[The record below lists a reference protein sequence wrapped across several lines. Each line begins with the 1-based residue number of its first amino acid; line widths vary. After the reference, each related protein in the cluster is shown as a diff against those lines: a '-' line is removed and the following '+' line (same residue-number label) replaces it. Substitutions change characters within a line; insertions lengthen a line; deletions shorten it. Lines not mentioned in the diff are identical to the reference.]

1 MSPLR
6 ASLYSHLPWSVRASH
21 SKSVCQ
27 RPRFSS
33 TRQYFF
39 PRLISCVR
47 QFRSLCAC
55 SGSGRLKEVDATALR
70 SAARPASIH
79 IYIVGQASKL
89 LLARVKYI
97 YILLFKAPL
106 NDAEEL
112 RVTTEQSGALCVP
125 SNASSSLSLLFYSA
139 TPLASTLYCAR
150 KCRSRALDL
159 YIHCCPGLTQRALI
173 HIYIA
178 ARRVSIHIY
187 DVMWTMRSG
196 KSHQTLI
203 WPWNTNLVPKLISF
217 LIQKSKL
224 PQPNHHPH
232 FVFASMRSDCRL
244 ADTKL
249 CTAFSRLKTCT
260 EGTKRNSGPCTKRL
274 SESRVSALEIKELSA
289 RATRGG
295 KLPPKAA
302 ALGEPCP

>member
-1 MSPLR
+1 MT
-6 ASLYSHLPWSVRASH
+6 
-21 SKSVCQ
+21 Q
-27 RPRFSS
+27 RS
-33 TRQYFF
+33 
-39 PRLISCVR
+39 
-47 QFRSLCAC
+47 
-55 SGSGRLKEVDATALR
+55 SGSQQNNQE
-70 SAARPASIH
+70 
-79 IYIVGQASKL
+79 
-89 LLARVKYI
+89 
-97 YILLFKAPL
+97 
-106 NDAEEL
+106 
-112 RVTTEQSGALCVP
+112 P
-125 SNASSSLSLLFYSA
+125 SNAFSSLSLLFYSA

-196 KSHQTLI
+196 TSHQTLI
-203 WPWNTNLVPKLISF
+203 WPRNTNLVPELISF

-249 CTAFSRLKTCT
+249 CTGFSRQKVPNVIQGC
-260 EGTKRNSGPCTKRL
+260 GPIARL
-274 SESRVSALEIKELSA
+274 TLESQLWK
-289 RATRGG
+289 
-295 KLPPKAA
+295 
-302 ALGEPCP
+302 